1 MFKLNHRHNKHPSLD
16 RFNQNDQTTKR
27 KDWPLM
33 SKLAKNKI
41 PKMNHL
47 RLEDLSDEEQ
57 EIYDYF
63 TDYLSK
69 NYDCDR
75 DIRQSLIVQLLINTE
90 ANNQAEL
97 TGSTY

>member
-1 MFKLNHRHNKHPSLD
+1 MFKLNHRHNKHPSPD
-16 RFNQNDQTTKR
+16 HFDQNAQATKR

-41 PKMNHL
+41 PNMNHL

-63 TDYLSK
+63 TDYLSQ
-69 NYDCDR
+69 NYDIDH
-75 DIRQSLIVQLLINTE
+75 DIRQSLIGQLLINTE
-90 ANNQAEL
+90 DNDQAEL

>member
-1 MFKLNHRHNKHPSLD
+1 MFKLNLRHNKHPSTD
-16 RFNQNDQTTKR
+16 GFNQNAQTTQR
-27 KDWPLM
+27 KDWSLM
-33 SKLAKNKI
+33 SKLPKNKI

-63 TDYLSK
+63 TDYLSQ
-69 NYDCDR
+69 NYNCDH
-75 DIRQSLIVQLLINTE
+75 DIRQSLIGQLLINTE
-90 ANNQAEL
+90 DNDQAEL

>member
-1 MFKLNHRHNKHPSLD
+1 MFKRNHRHNKHPSPD
-16 RFNQNDQTTKR
+16 RFNQNAKTTKR

-41 PKMNHL
+41 PKMNQL
-47 RLEDLSDEEQ
+47 RLEDLSNEEQ

-63 TDYLSK
+63 TDYLSQ
-69 NYDCDR
+69 NYDIDH
-75 DIRQSLIVQLLINTE
+75 DIRQSLIGQLLINTE
-90 ANNQAEL
+90 DNDQAEL